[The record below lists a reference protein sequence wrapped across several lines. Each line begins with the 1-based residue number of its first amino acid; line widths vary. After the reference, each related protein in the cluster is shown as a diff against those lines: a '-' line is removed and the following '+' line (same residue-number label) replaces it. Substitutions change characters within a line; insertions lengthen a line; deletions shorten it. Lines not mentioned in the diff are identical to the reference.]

1 MGGVWPVT
9 CQRPRSTLWRV
20 RCRRAVARR
29 GHPAPIV
36 QYWHHASN
44 VTRPTSKGRGRA
56 KNSLS
61 RVLGCRGCGK
71 QQCPT
76 HQQQCT
82 LLVLETHS
90 RPDTLSKSNG
100 EVTVHVPPR
109 WNEAEE
115 YCACGESAS
124 KCGCGGGCGQTRHL
138 NRLIVAPHLDWSD
151 AAIRAAQDEFGKWSW
166 SL

>member
-9 CQRPRSTLWRV
+9 CQWPRSTLWRV
-20 RCRRAVARR
+20 RCRRAVAHR

-44 VTRPTSKGRGRA
+44 VTRPTSKGRGCA
-56 KNSLS
+56 ENSPS
-61 RVLGCRGCGK
+61 RVLGGRRP
-71 QQCPT
+71 QSRT

-90 RPDTLSKSNG
+90 RPDTLSRSNG
-100 EVTVHVPPR
+100 EVTVRVPPR

-115 YCACGESAS
+115 YCACGESAM
-124 KCGCGGGCGQTRHL
+124 KCGCGGGGGQTRHL
-138 NRLIVAPHLDWSD
+138 NRLIVAHHLGWSD
-151 AAIRAAQDEFGKWSW
+151 AAICAAQDKSGKRYS